1 MLAFDTF
8 DFEKP
13 FMNLSPRSLVNAKKS
28 SLTRLQLCRGPF
40 SYLQA
45 LHHGYHY
52 LAWPVHSRICHTLLS
67 GSEPPSDFF
76 ESSRELPVANF
87 PPSSITLDTRFINSL
102 HSILLPKTGKRNHK
116 SQQHS

>member
-1 MLAFDTF
+1 
-8 DFEKP
+8 
-13 FMNLSPRSLVNAKKS
+13 
-28 SLTRLQLCRGPF
+28 
-40 SYLQA
+40 
-45 LHHGYHY
+45 
-52 LAWPVHSRICHTLLS
+52 LS